1 MNFLKTQLG
10 LELLSL
16 TACVSVSLSL
26 FRAPSLE
33 RETER
38 ESCEIKILK
47 KKKKNL
53 VWFFIHPL
61 PLLMFGFKSNS
72 DVFGLLKNK

>member
-47 KKKKNL
+47 KKKKKSSLVFYTSTSSFN
-53 VWFFIHPL
+53 VWF
-61 PLLMFGFKSNS
+61 
-72 DVFGLLKNK
+72 